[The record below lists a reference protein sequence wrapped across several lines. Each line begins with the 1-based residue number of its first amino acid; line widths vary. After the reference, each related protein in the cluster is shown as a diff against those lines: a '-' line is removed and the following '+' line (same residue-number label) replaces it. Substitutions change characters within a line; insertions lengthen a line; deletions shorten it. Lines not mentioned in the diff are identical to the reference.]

1 MKSIIKD
8 KQKGNKMTNET
19 AVQSTTR
26 LLASH
31 DNVIEDINEDIFNK
45 PRVKTVSTTQLLA
58 SIVPLEPR
66 VFPKKA
72 KKAKKAKAK
81 SKVKVLAARNPELIK
96 PREPLEKKAKRYVLM
111 STEPV
116 QTAKQQ
122 KELFAE
128 EVSKHVLSEK
138 DMKTKIEK
146 QQEMLDQ
153 KLKESTETKENEK
166 DSQIKPVSTTFFD
179 RLKNIFEGKK
189 A

>member
-19 AVQSTTR
+19 AAKSTTR

-58 SIVPLEPR
+58 SSVPLEPR
-66 VFPKKA
+66 VFVKKPKKA
-72 KKAKKAKAK
+72 KAQ
-81 SKVKVLAARNPELIK
+81 SKVKVIAARNPELIK
-96 PREPLEKKAKRYVLM
+96 PREPLVKKAKQKRYVLM

-116 QTAKQQ
+116 QTVEQQ

-166 DSQIKPVSTTFFD
+166 DSQIKPVSSPALGFFKKLHTF
-179 RLKNIFEGKK
+179 LSN
-189 A
+189 

>member
-1 MKSIIKD
+1 MIMKSIIKD

-72 KKAKKAKAK
+72 KKAKAK

-96 PREPLEKKAKRYVLM
+96 PREPLAKKAKRYVLM

-116 QTAKQQ
+116 QTAEQQ
-122 KELFAE
+122 KALFAE

-166 DSQIKPVSTTFFD
+166 DSQIKPVSSPALGFFKKLHTF
-179 RLKNIFEGKK
+179 LSN
-189 A
+189 